1 MKTTAFIFTITLFA
15 LHSQAQDKK
24 VYESDVLKGATTP
37 KLAKPDEKVCFD
49 KRFFFVYKQGARTYE
64 GCFYINT
71 KMGITAAKSFHSAG
85 LADCSFNINDKKFY
99 LMLFGMKGNEYIYM
113 NKLEKTKPHEPAQL
127 KHYVVTGNTHKNPVQ
142 QVLDAKMLYNK
153 QQSLEFCDNKYKA
166 LEYKSADG
174 KNTIYLYGQD
184 YPPDMIAQSYLGAYG
199 LGYLKTNKGDYFIMK
214 HTHGQN
220 SFTVTAIED
229 LGAAMACF
237 DPSDFK
243 VFEETKVVKDLE
255 EFEKKGEEIDQ
266 ELAKQQSRVNNNTPC
281 ATKKYAIVQYKK
293 EHNDKQKQMMEK
305 MKNQN
310 IQHSNAETI
319 RAMAKEYDF
328 IEGLKMER
336 LQVEYDLCVLIED
349 VDKGRIKPG
358 SESHSK
364 AMAKMNCWETRV
376 AEYKKFEDDI
386 KNIND
391 RNRNHVDR
399 AIREKAEYYRNNI
412 APRLGHLRCK

>member
-1 MKTTAFIFTITLFA
+1 MKTPAILLSIALLA
-15 LHSQAQDKK
+15 LHVQSQDKK
-24 VYESDVLKGATTP
+24 VYESDVLKGATSP

-71 KMGITAAKSFHSAG
+71 KMGITAAKSFYSPG
-85 LADCSFNINDKKFY
+85 LADCSFNINDRKFY
-99 LMLFGMKGNEYIYM
+99 LLLFGMKGNEYIYM
-113 NKLEKTKPHEPAQL
+113 NKLEKKKQSEPAQL
-127 KHYVVTGNTHKNPVQ
+127 KHYVITGNTHKNPMQ
-142 QVLDAKMLYNK
+142 QVLDEKMLYNK
-153 QQSLEFCDNKYKA
+153 QNTLEFCDNKYKA
-166 LEYKSADG
+166 FEYKSADG
-174 KNTIYLYGQD
+174 KNIIYLYGQD

-199 LGYLKTNKGDYFIMK
+199 LGYLRTNKGDYFIMK
-214 HTHGQN
+214 HTHGQT

-243 VFEETKVVKDLE
+243 VFEETRVVKDLE
-255 EFEKKGEEIDQ
+255 EFEKIGEEIDQ
-266 ELAKQQSRVNNNTPC
+266 ELAKQQNRVNNNTPC

-293 EHNDKQKQMMEK
+293 EQNEKQKRMMEK
-305 MKNQN
+305 MKNQH
-310 IQHSNAETI
+310 IQRSNAETV

-336 LQVEYDLCVLIED
+336 LQVEYDLCVLKED
-349 VDKGRIKPG
+349 VDRGRIKPG
-358 SESHSK
+358 SENYTK
-364 AMAKMNCWETRV
+364 AMAKMSCWETRV
-376 AEYKKFEDDI
+376 AEYKKFEDDM

-391 RNRNHVDR
+391 RNRNNADR
-399 AIREKAEYYRNNI
+399 AIREKGEYYINNI